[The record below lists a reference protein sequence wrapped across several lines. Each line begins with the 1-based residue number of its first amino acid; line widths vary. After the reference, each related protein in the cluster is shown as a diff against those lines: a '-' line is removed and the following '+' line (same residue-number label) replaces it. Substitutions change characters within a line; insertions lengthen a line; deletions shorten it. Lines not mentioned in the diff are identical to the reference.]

1 MYVHIGKEHSVKP
14 RALGSLDKRMLVLTT
29 VGLYGHDGEW
39 LKLSRDY
46 FLVCNINHCPCE
58 TRE

>member
-1 MYVHIGKEHSVKP
+1 
-14 RALGSLDKRMLVLTT
+14 MLVLAT
-29 VGLYGHDGEW
+29 VGLYMYGHDGEW

-46 FLVCNINHCPCE
+46 FVVCKHGPCE